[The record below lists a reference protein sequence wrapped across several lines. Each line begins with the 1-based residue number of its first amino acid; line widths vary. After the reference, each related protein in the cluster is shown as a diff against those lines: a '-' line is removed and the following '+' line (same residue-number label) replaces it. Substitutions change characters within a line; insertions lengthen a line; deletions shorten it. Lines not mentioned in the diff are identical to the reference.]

1 MSRIAFIGLGNM
13 GAPMALNLVKS
24 GYKVLGFDLSSARS
38 QQAHARGI
46 PVARDPKSAI
56 EGADIVITM
65 LPTGKHVRMVWSGLC
80 PLAEPGTLF
89 MDCSTIDVES
99 SRAIHEIAK
108 EKGMLSLDAAVSGG
122 SGGAQAATLVFT
134 VGGDVPGFNKA
145 RPLFERMGK
154 KTTLCGGPGAG
165 QAAKLC
171 NNMMLGIAMVGACE
185 VFALSE
191 KLGLTSKTMH
201 EVLSTSSGQCWAA
214 TTYCPVPGPV
224 PSSPA
229 NHGYKNGFSAKHML
243 KELKLA
249 MEAASLTSSSTVLG
263 TAAAQMYTLFENAGN
278 SEVDFSGIIK
288 MIRGAQNEA
297 DIPH

>member
-1 MSRIAFIGLGNM
+1 MYNIAFIGLGNM
-13 GAPMALNLVKS
+13 GAPMAVNLIKS
-24 GYKVLGFDLSSARS
+24 GHKVLGFDLSAARS
-38 QQAHARGI
+38 QQALSRGI
-46 PVARDPKSAI
+46 PIAKDPKSAV

-80 PLAEPGTLF
+80 PLVEPGTLF
-89 MDCSTIDVES
+89 MDCSTIDIET
-99 SRAIHEIAK
+99 SRALHEIAK
-108 EKGMLSLDAAVSGG
+108 EKGMMSLDAPVSGG
-122 SGGAQAATLVFT
+122 TGGAQAAALTFT
-134 VGGDVPGFNKA
+134 VGGDVPSFNKA

-171 NNMMLGIAMVGACE
+171 NNLMLGISMVGVCE

-191 KLGLTSKTMH
+191 KLGLSNKTMH

-229 NHGYKNGFSAKHML
+229 NHGYKQGFSAKHML
-243 KELKLA
+243 KDLKLA
-249 MEAASLTSSSTVLG
+249 VEAASQTSSSTVLG
-263 TAAAQMYTLFENAGN
+263 TAATQMYTLFENSGN
-278 SEVDFSGIIK
+278 GEIDFSGIIK
-288 MIRGAQNEA
+288 MIRGAQKDSENV
-297 DIPH
+297 

>member
-1 MSRIAFIGLGNM
+1 M
-13 GAPMALNLVKS
+13 GAPMAVNLIKS
-24 GYKVLGFDLSSARS
+24 GHKVLGFDLSAARS
-38 QQAHARGI
+38 QQALSRGI
-46 PVARDPKSAI
+46 PIAKDPKSAV

-80 PLAEPGTLF
+80 PLVEPGTLF
-89 MDCSTIDVES
+89 MDCSTIDIET
-99 SRAIHEIAK
+99 SRALHEIAK
-108 EKGMLSLDAAVSGG
+108 EKGMMSLDAPVSGG
-122 SGGAQAATLVFT
+122 TGGAQAAALTFT
-134 VGGDVPGFNKA
+134 VGGDVPSFNKA

-171 NNMMLGIAMVGACE
+171 NNLMLGISMVGVCE

-191 KLGLTSKTMH
+191 KLGLSNKTMH

-229 NHGYKNGFSAKHML
+229 NHGYKQGFSAKHML
-243 KELKLA
+243 KDLKLA
-249 MEAASLTSSSTVLG
+249 VEAASQTSSSTVLG
-263 TAAAQMYTLFENAGN
+263 TAATQMYTLFENSGN
-278 SEVDFSGIIK
+278 GEIDFSGIIK
-288 MIRGAQNEA
+288 MIRGAQKDSENV
-297 DIPH
+297 